1 MNLLSK
7 LTPAE
12 SLILIDG
19 KKATQKELIKVTFM
33 DLLLK
38 QVIRTYDVKWQ
49 ASSYDAPIMFKYTE
63 RGKNFDKYVS
73 KEHENIFVRPF
84 KENPNS
90 RILFRHIVRIGFE
103 NSSSQID
110 FQNIILSNGILKDC
124 YSKNLYQKVFGGYS
138 LSKEG
143 KDIQSKLLKE
153 IDQVENILPNY
164 IDTNKE
170 KAFEVLKAIKGNV
183 FLLTN
188 IKFELLNHID
198 RELIKEMN
206 RRDDDNSGNGCYSSW
221 DSFDH
226 YSETFDSTSNS
237 ESGGSGC
244 WGDSGCGGGDS
255 GCSGCG
261 GCGGD

>member
-1 MNLLSK
+1 M
-7 LTPAE
+7 
-12 SLILIDG
+12 
-19 KKATQKELIKVTFM
+19 
-33 DLLLK
+33 
-38 QVIRTYDVKWQ
+38 
-49 ASSYDAPIMFKYTE
+49 
-63 RGKNFDKYVS
+63 
-73 KEHENIFVRPF
+73 
-84 KENPNS
+84 
-90 RILFRHIVRIGFE
+90 
-103 NSSSQID
+103 
-110 FQNIILSNGILKDC
+110 
-124 YSKNLYQKVFGGYS
+124 FGGYS

-143 KDIQSKLLKE
+143 KDIQSTLLKE
-153 IDQVENILPNY
+153 IHEVENILPNY

-198 RELIKEMN
+198 KELIKEMN

-237 ESGGSGC
+237 ENGGSGC